1 MDSIVS
7 KYTAALHEQMA
18 KIPSE
23 PPGGVKFDK
32 KGNPVDD
39 DTFDAQVFFFTQLT
53 EWGVVW
59 VLRGH
64 HITSHHITSH
74 HILRLSAVRTT
85 PEMKP
90 CY

>member
-1 MDSIVS
+1 MRINMGFADLDSIVS

-39 DTFDAQVFFFTQLT
+39 DTFDAQVLYIYTQLI
-53 EWGVVW
+53 EWGAVW
-59 VLRGH
+59 V
-64 HITSHHITSH
+64 ITF
-74 HILRLSAVRTT
+74 
-85 PEMKP
+85 
-90 CY
+90 

>member
-39 DTFDAQVFFFTQLT
+39 DTFDAQVFYIYTQLI
-53 EWGVVW
+53 EWGAVW
-59 VLRGH
+59 V
-64 HITSHHITSH
+64 ITF
-74 HILRLSAVRTT
+74 
-85 PEMKP
+85 
-90 CY
+90 